1 VLLVPAPNRQSA
13 FVTNSRV
20 QPTTLFLLALLLA
33 FQLRAE
39 PSRAE
44 TTTPVE
50 TASLR
55 GNQEL
60 APEVWTLPAKLHH
73 WARFPIG
80 AWREV
85 EITTETFDAEGKLA
99 GQSITTQKEVLKA
112 VTDDTYVLEVQATV
126 DVSGKRIEGPWNTR
140 VLKLATDRPHA
151 ILASNHKGVEQL
163 EIESGA
169 VECQI
174 WEVQYTEDGRNLLEQ
189 ISFSDQTYPYVWKRD
204 VFASSENSPLQGLPL
219 DSMTTTAR
227 SVPFSLEGRI
237 IECASQYST
246 RRRDKGDSQILA
258 LVSAEIPGGEV
269 SSRVTDFDTNGN
281 RIRWSVLKLLSYGDS
296 PSPSSPAVST
306 PPIVSGSK

>member
-1 VLLVPAPNRQSA
+1 
-13 FVTNSRV
+13 VTNSRV

-33 FQLRAE
+33 FQIRAG
-39 PSRAE
+39 SLRAE

-55 GNQEL
+55 GQDSLGVAGEL
-60 APEVWTLPAKLHH
+60 APKVWTLPAKLHH

-151 ILASNHKGVEQL
+151 ILTANHKGVEQL
-163 EIESGA
+163 ELESGA

-189 ISFSDQTYPYVWKRD
+189 ISFSDQTYPYVWKRE
-204 VFASSENSPLQGLPL
+204 VFTGSENSPLKGLPL
-219 DSMTTTAR
+219 DSVTTTAR
-227 SVPFSLEGRI
+227 SVPFSLDGRI

-258 LVSAEIPGGEV
+258 LLSSEIPGGEV
-269 SSRVTDFDTNGN
+269 TSRVTDFDTNGN

-296 PSPSSPAVST
+296 PSPASAAVST
-306 PPIVSGSK
+306 SPVDSVSK